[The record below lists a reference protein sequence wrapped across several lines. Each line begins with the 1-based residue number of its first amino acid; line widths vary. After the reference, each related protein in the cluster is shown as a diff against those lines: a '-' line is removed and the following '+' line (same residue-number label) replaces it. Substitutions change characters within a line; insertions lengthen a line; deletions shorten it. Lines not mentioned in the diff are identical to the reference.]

1 MRDPVSRLRFPVSF
15 QFSFLYKSRMIKK
28 EYMLGLLTVLF
39 WSTSAT
45 AFELTLRYMDVFQL
59 LFYAIGTSTL
69 ILGVFLKGCKK
80 FKAVFGLGA
89 REYAF
94 YTGLG
99 FLNPFVYYLMVV
111 KAYDLLPAQIVQP
124 INYTWVITL
133 SILAVPLL
141 KQTFGKIQT
150 IATLI
155 SYSGVVV
162 ISMGA
167 GAGPGEPMNYFGVF
181 LAVGCTLIWA
191 LFWIFNVKSRQDPLV
206 AIFLNCLFSLPFA
219 ALSCLAFSSFAVPD
233 ARGLLGAVWIGCF
246 ELGFAFIA
254 WITALKLS
262 ENTGRVANLIFLTP
276 FVSLVFIH
284 KVLGET
290 IYPETFMGLFLIL
303 LGIGFQKYHEF
314 AHSTK
319 GGPR

>member
-1 MRDPVSRLRFPVSF
+1 M
-15 QFSFLYKSRMIKK
+15 
-28 EYMLGLLTVLF
+28 F

-59 LFYAIGTSTL
+59 LFYAVVTSTL
-69 ILGVFLKGCKK
+69 ILGACLKACGK
-80 FKAVFGLGA
+80 FNAVFGLKP
-89 REYAF
+89 REYGF
-94 YTGLG
+94 YAGLG
-99 FLNPFVYYLMVV
+99 FLNPFMYYLMVV
-111 KAYDLLPAQIVQP
+111 KAYDLLPAQMVQP

-141 KQTFGKIQT
+141 KQTFGKIQMA
-150 IATLI
+150 ATLI
-155 SYSGVVV
+155 SYAGVVV
-162 ISMGA
+162 ISTGT
-167 GAGPGEPMNYFGVF
+167 GGGPGEPMNYFGVF

-191 LFWIFNVKSRQDPLV
+191 LYWIFNIKSQQDPVV
-206 AIFLNCLFSLPFA
+206 AIFLNGFFSLPFL
-219 ALSCLAFSSFAVPD
+219 ALSCLAFSSFAVPH

-246 ELGFAFIA
+246 ELGFAFIS

-284 KVLGET
+284 EILGET